1 MIKFT
6 VRYYNVC
13 ITKNDELTDVEFN
26 LFLDYVMRQDNKQ
39 VENIYLKKMKSKF
52 AMINSNDRVIS
63 LADYRIRKPKK
74 GEKNTDNYENIDDDI
89 FEQTN
94 CFYQHSEKLFI
105 VEYNHLGAKIPVI
118 KKYLESFLP
127 QSNDP
132 DTDIWKIEFFEIP
145 AEHSIQNIMAAQ
157 EITKLD
163 IQLNITSTQ
172 VNYLKDITE
181 ENLPYTEQV
190 TPTNSLKVSVQEY
203 IEKTFQEILKTSTL
217 FGGQNRWLSFSR
229 GKKRKPLDTNA
240 LKILLNFLDLESDLF
255 QSVTIDYKSSN
266 GIVHN
271 NINLKHSKVLSKSVE
286 CEEDFWK
293 IIADSIESFYYN
305 KSNRLGNGYYKRH
318 LPTITLQHNEYP
330 FNVNHSTIEN

>member
-1 MIKFT
+1 MRFT

-13 ITKNDELTDVEFN
+13 ITKNEELTDVEFN
-26 LFLDYVMRQDNKQ
+26 LFLDYVMQQNNKQ
-39 VENIYLKKMKSKF
+39 VDNMYLKKMKSKF
-52 AMINSNDRVIS
+52 AMTNSNDRVIS

-105 VEYNHLGAKIPVI
+105 VEYNHLGAKIPAI

-127 QSNDP
+127 QLSDQSN
-132 DTDIWKIEFFEIP
+132 DIWKIEFFEIP
-145 AEHSIQNIMAAQ
+145 AEHSIQNIMSAQ

-163 IQLNITSTQ
+163 IQLNITSSQ

-190 TPTNSLKVSVQEY
+190 TPTNSLKTNVKEY
-203 IEKTFQEILKTSTL
+203 LNTTMQEILKTSTL

-229 GKKRKPLDTNA
+229 GKKRKPLDTAA
-240 LKILLNFLDLESDLF
+240 LKTLLNFLDLESDLF
-255 QSVTIDYKSSN
+255 QSVTIDYKSSI
-266 GIVHN
+266 GIAFN
-271 NINLKHSKVLSKSVE
+271 NINLKHSKVLSRSIE
-286 CEEDFWK
+286 CTDDFWE
-293 IIADSIESFYYN
+293 IIADSIENFYYN
-305 KSNRLGNGYYKRH
+305 KSNRLGNGYYRRH
-318 LPTITLQHNEYP
+318 LPTITLQHSEYP
-330 FNVNHSTIEN
+330 FNVNYVTIEN